1 MAKILLIETS
11 TALLSTAIVED
22 GTVVCSEECDELRSH
37 ASLTAVFIDR
47 MLKKEGLGMKD
58 FDAVA
63 VSKGPGSYTGLRVG
77 VSTAKGLCFGAGI
90 PLIGIGTLDILAA
103 QACCGV
109 TDVPAQACCGVT
121 DVSTQACCGAAPDEA
136 SAPPV
141 RTSVGR
147 EKASGNTGAVG
158 STILPSSGAG
168 WRYIVPM
175 IDARRMEVYCAL
187 YTPDGKQ
194 LTNVEARIV
203 EPDSFAKELSEGPVL
218 FIGDGAEKCRE
229 TIPGGSFVQCYPKA
243 SAMAPLAEA
252 AFREGRF
259 EDLAY
264 FEPFYLKDFVA
275 TVSRKKLF

>member
-1 MAKILLIETS
+1 MARILLIETS
-11 TALLSTAIVED
+11 TALLSTAISED
-22 GTVVCSEECDELRSH
+22 GVVTACLESAELRSH

-90 PLIGIGTLDILAA
+90 PLIGIGTLEVLAA
-103 QACCGV
+103 QAVLAFEGAGASTVASRPLPPTVSAGPSPLCGRGWPQV
-109 TDVPAQACCGVT
+109 
-121 DVSTQACCGAAPDEA
+121 AAP
-136 SAPPV
+136 APSPAE
-141 RTSVGR
+141 T
-147 EKASGNTGAVG
+147 AY
-158 STILPSSGAG
+158 
-168 WRYIVPM
+168 RYIVPM
-175 IDARRMEVYCAL
+175 IDARRMEVYCAVFS
-187 YTPDGKQ
+187 PDGKQ

-229 TIPGGSFVQCYPKA
+229 TIPGGSFLQCYPKA

-252 AFREGRF
+252 AFKEGRF

-275 TVSRKKLF
+275 TVSHKKLF

>member
-1 MAKILLIETS
+1 MARILLIETS

-90 PLIGIGTLDILAA
+90 PLIGIGTLDVLAA
-103 QACCGV
+103 QARFG
-109 TDVPAQACCGVT
+109 AA
-121 DVSTQACCGAAPDEA
+121 DVSAAQTCDGTAPDEA

-158 STILPSSGAG
+158 STIPPSSSAG

-175 IDARRMEVYCAL
+175 IDARRMEVYCAVFS
-187 YTPDGKQ
+187 PDGRQ
-194 LTNVEARIV
+194 LSPVKAQIV

-229 TIPGGSFVQCYPKA
+229 TIPGGSFLQCYPKA

-252 AFREGRF
+252 AFKEGRF

>member
-1 MAKILLIETS
+1 MARVLLIETS
-11 TALLSTAIVED
+11 TALLSTAIAED
-22 GTVVCSEECDELRSH
+22 GVVTAYLESSELRSQ

-47 MLKKEGLGMKD
+47 MLKEKGLRVKD

-90 PLIGIGTLDILAA
+90 PLIAIGTLEVLAA
-103 QACCGV
+103 QARLEV
-109 TDVPAQACCGVT
+109 
-121 DVSTQACCGAAPDEA
+121 APDVA
-136 SAPPV
+136 IAPPV

-147 EKASGNTGAVG
+147 EKASGNTGPIG
-158 STILPSSGAG
+158 STIQPSSGAG

-175 IDARRMEVYCAL
+175 IDARRMEVYSAVFS
-187 YTPDGKQ
+187 PDGRQ
-194 LTNVEARIV
+194 LTPVESLII
-203 EPDSFAKELSEGPVL
+203 EPGAFAKELAEGPVL
-218 FIGDGAEKCRE
+218 FIGDGAEKCRAAL
-229 TIPGGSFVQCYPKA
+229 PGGHFVQCYPKA

-252 AFREGRF
+252 AFREGRI

>member
-1 MAKILLIETS
+1 MARILLIETS

-103 QACCGV
+103 QACCG
-109 TDVPAQACCGVT
+109 AA
-121 DVSTQACCGAAPDEA
+121 DVSAAQTCDGTAPDEA

-194 LTNVEARIV
+194 LSPVEAHIV
-203 EPDSFAKELSEGPVL
+203 GPESFAKELSEGPVL
-218 FIGDGAEKCRE
+218 FIGDGAEKCRG
-229 TIPGGSFVQCYPKA
+229 TIPGGSFLQCYPKA

>member
-1 MAKILLIETS
+1 MARILLIETS

-109 TDVPAQACCGVT
+109 TDVPAQACGGT
-121 DVSTQACCGAAPDEA
+121 APDEA

-158 STILPSSGAG
+158 STIPPSSGAG

-175 IDARRMEVYCAL
+175 IDARRMEVYCAVFS
-187 YTPDGKQ
+187 PD
-194 LTNVEARIV
+194 
-203 EPDSFAKELSEGPVL
+203 EGPVL

-229 TIPGGSFVQCYPKA
+229 TRPGGSFVQCYPKA